1 MTTSDSL
8 QVLITDRDRK
18 LCHSLSGVLEATGYR
33 VDCLIG
39 PLTPLELRRHVP
51 DLLLIDVPA
60 SAATEI
66 DLLRRLSLQRSAKH
80 LPIIVITED
89 PRLEFELL
97 DVFDVLPKP
106 LDEERLLEDLA
117 LLKARRGDPGPYPSL
132 NEVDLALFRDYLVSH
147 SGLHFDRRN
156 ALLLERGLQRRMRAL
171 RSPSYRDYLGYL
183 EHHRESRQELKK
195 LLGLLTIGETYF
207 FRYLAHFELLR
218 EVIIPELMERNRH
231 TRRLR
236 IWCAGCST
244 GEEPY
249 SVAMLIRERFPQ
261 LLDWQLEILGTDIN
275 KRALGAA
282 RIASYGLRALRA
294 TDPAYREAYFQIEGE
309 RFRLLSTIREMVRLE
324 YLNLRSGPFPGAA
337 DHPLDLIFCR
347 NVMIYFQPETIQ
359 EIIEQMAKVLQPGGY
374 LLLGHAET
382 LIGVRHDFSRV
393 QYGGGFVYRL
403 QEVPAAP
410 PPVPQ
415 PPRIRVQPPL
425 PAASP
430 PKPAPLPAPPK
441 PAADPADEAVPEV
454 PDLAE
459 IYAQA
464 VAAYEQEKFKTAS
477 QSYAILLRHKPD
489 HVGALVGYGFLL
501 ANRGEY
507 REALDYCLRAQ
518 QVDDLYPES
527 YFLKGLILEMEEAPE
542 EALVEY
548 RRALLLDMHLIM
560 PHYALSRVLRC
571 LGRLR
576 EAARELRNTLRLLER
591 LPAGHNLVYGGGWT
605 PAALAEQCRRD
616 LAQFGE
622 H

>member
-1 MTTSDSL
+1 M
-8 QVLITDRDRK
+8 
-18 LCHSLSGVLEATGYR
+18 LEATGYR

-39 PLTPLELRRHVP
+39 PLTPLELRRHAP

-66 DLLRRLSLQRSAKH
+66 DLLRRLSLKRSANH

-249 SVAMLIRERFPQ
+249 SLAMLIRERFPQ

-282 RIASYGLRALRA
+282 RTASYGPRALRA
-294 TDPAYREAYFQIEGE
+294 TDPAYREAYFQTEGE
-309 RFRLLSTIREMVRLE
+309 RFRLLPAIRDMVHFE

-359 EIIEQMAKVLQPGGY
+359 EIIEQMAKLLQPGGY

-410 PPVPQ
+410 LPVPS
-415 PPRIRVQPPL
+415 
-425 PAASP
+425 ASP
-430 PKPAPLPAPPK
+430 GPRSATVTGGVAYRSRHRCRPRRNRLRIPPTRPSRRSRTWPKSMPRPSRPTSRKNLK
-441 PAADPADEAVPEV
+441 QR
-454 PDLAE
+454 L
-459 IYAQA
+459 I
-464 VAAYEQEKFKTAS
+464 
-477 QSYAILLRHKPD
+477 SYAILLRHKPD

-560 PHYALSRVLRC
+560 PHYALSRVLRR

-576 EAARELRNTLRLLER
+576 ETARELRNTLRLLER
-591 LPAGHNLVYGGGWT
+591 LPAGHSLVYGGGWT

-622 H
+622 S